1 MLNCRQSQTLIA
13 RIVSMACIAF
23 SFSACRDYDNNKA
36 DRATLQRICDPVRDV
51 PAAFEAHRAAH
62 GSYPLSLADL
72 DMSLPKSA
80 KAVSDLNASGEFVYS
95 SGGDAFSLYRKSN
108 WDGGIVFSS
117 MRPEWL
123 YTLNEDKEVSIYG
136 P

>member
-1 MLNCRQSQTLIA
+1 MLISRHSQTLIA

-23 SFSACRDYDNNKA
+23 SFSACRDYENNKA
-36 DRATLQRICDPVRDV
+36 DRATLQRLCAPVRDV
-51 PAAFEAHRAAH
+51 PAAFEAHRAVH

-80 KAVSDLNASGEFVYS
+80 AAASALNASDGFVYS
-95 SGGDAFSLYRKSN
+95 SGGDAFSVYRKLN